1 MHEHILVPLD
11 GSTLA
16 QCVLPH
22 TIALARSLNARITL
36 LQVLEPPRTGRVD
49 PLAWSMRKV
58 QAQLYLGEQAARLQ
72 AQALPVEPVVVE
84 GHAAATILHVA
95 QRRAVDLIVLS
106 SHGQG
111 GLSPWSLGATA
122 RKTLMQAP
130 ASTLL
135 VRAARPPGPDGSI
148 QGYRR
153 LLLALDGS
161 LRAEYAL
168 PVAVAVAG
176 TFGAQVILA
185 HVVRRPEVSQRRPLS
200 PQETDLVERLMAR
213 NRAVAHTYLERLQAR
228 LDLDVEVRLLEGQD
242 MVAGLHALAARERAD
257 LVVLSA
263 HGFTGNPNRRYGR
276 VATDFMHYGS
286 ASLLVMQ
293 DMPSPIGR
301 STQVDRPPVRQVV
314 NAFIPVRSQVHTPGR
329 VGAVPGIIQS

>member
-1 MHEHILVPLD
+1 MNEHILVPLD

-16 QCVLPH
+16 ECVLPH
-22 TIALARSLNARITL
+22 TMAVARSLNARITL

-58 QAQLYLGEQAARLQ
+58 QAQVYLGEQAARLQ
-72 AQALPVEPVVVE
+72 ALALPVEPVVVE
-84 GHAAATILHVA
+84 GHAAEGILHCA
-95 QRRAVDLIVLS
+95 QRRAVDLFVLS

-111 GLSPWSLGATA
+111 GLDPWSLGSTA
-122 RKTLMQAP
+122 RKTLMRAP

-135 VRAARPPGPDGSI
+135 VRAYRPPSPHLQS

-161 LRAEYAL
+161 PRAECVL
-168 PVAVAVAG
+168 PVAMALAR
-176 TFGAQVILA
+176 TYSAQVILA
-185 HVVRRPEVSQRRPLS
+185 HVVRRPEMNQRLPLS
-200 PQETDLVERLMAR
+200 PQETDLVERLTAR
-213 NRAVAHTYLERLQAR
+213 NRALAGAYLERLQAR